1 MFNFDPL
8 LWPHPQTEVN
18 HFDKHEYTL
27 LVNMQINDAYSLT
40 NSTYCYSTE
49 RILIDV
55 KLDTQT
61 LSLWCHRGPL
71 LEEAFYK
78 AAFL

>member
-1 MFNFDPL
+1 
-8 LWPHPQTEVN
+8 
-18 HFDKHEYTL
+18 
-27 LVNMQINDAYSLT
+27 MQINDAYSLT

-61 LSLWCHRGPL
+61 LSL
-71 LEEAFYK
+71 
-78 AAFL
+78 